1 MEEGERKQGES
12 GGRIQRRLH
21 SRSAR
26 AELRTTRAGARRGF
40 ETRSSCSH
48 LSASAKRRGRSGGA
62 SRARRRGGGSTC
74 ARRGAS
80 VTVRGCARE
89 AVYGSSSSRKRLES
103 SSRRGSNHGKRKRK
117 RAWSKPAA
125 YLTRTSKGKFA
136 PSRAAWAT
144 ATPSVLR
151 LADCSQDSSA
161 RRRLAGHPSDVRGNT
176 LYQSGSFSCAL
187 HDGAGFVAPQ

>member
-48 LSASAKRRGRSGGA
+48 LSASAKRRGRGGGS
-62 SRARRRGGGSTC
+62 SRARRRGGGSAC
-74 ARRGAS
+74 ARQGAR

-89 AVYGSSSSRKRLES
+89 AVLRPKQQPQATREEQPTREQSWQAQAKAGVVKIGSIPCVDIKSKIRALAVHAGNRYAVRFEVARLLPGFQCS
-103 SSRRGSNHGKRKRK
+103 
-117 RAWSKPAA
+117 
-125 YLTRTSKGKFA
+125 
-136 PSRAAWAT
+136 AT
-144 ATPSVLR
+144 A
-151 LADCSQDSSA
+151 SA
-161 RRRLAGHPSDVRGNT
+161 PPEWRTRKNRVSIWLIFWRSPR
-176 LYQSGSFSCAL
+176 
-187 HDGAGFVAPQ
+187 